1 MQTYADPGQALHR
14 KNEPMEERTLEL
26 DLIRGTYPARTALE
40 LLSTLLGDK
49 ITMHQRRLFGV
60 EERGEPD
67 TWNSRS
73 RIAELQA
80 DLARVRSFMARAEEE
95 GLEISIDSKVKAVAG
110 PDEKRPG

>member
-1 MQTYADPGQALHR
+1 MLTYADPGQALHR

-60 EERGEPD
+60 GEESLEVRLFD
-67 TWNSRS
+67 WNALPTDE
-73 RIAELQA
+73 IAFPTVHWM
-80 DLARVRSFMARAEEE
+80 LAHEREVMAK
-95 GLEISIDSKVKAVAG
+95 GYSG
-110 PDEKRPG
+110 PFKNPA